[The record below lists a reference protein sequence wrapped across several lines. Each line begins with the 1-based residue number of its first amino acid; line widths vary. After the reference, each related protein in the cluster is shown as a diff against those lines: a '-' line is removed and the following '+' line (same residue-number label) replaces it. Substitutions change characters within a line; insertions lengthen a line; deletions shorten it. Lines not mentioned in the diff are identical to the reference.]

1 MVTATIKAVDHHQAE
16 TLIKAGKVKEIEL
29 AYDIGSDDFF
39 QLASLW
45 CDKGAK
51 ISKGK
56 EHFIVSL
63 KGFRI
68 PPND

>member
-1 MVTATIKAVDHHQAE
+1 MATIKAVNHQQAE
-16 TLIKAGKVKEIEL
+16 TLIRSGTAKKIEL

-39 QLASLW
+39 QLATLW
-45 CDKGAK
+45 CDRGTK
-51 ISKGK
+51 ITKGK
-56 EHFIVSL
+56 EHFVVSL

>member
-1 MVTATIKAVDHHQAE
+1 MATIKAVNHQQAE
-16 TLIKAGKVKEIEL
+16 TLIRSGTAKKIEL

-39 QLASLW
+39 QLATLW
-45 CDKGAK
+45 CDRGAK
-51 ISKGK
+51 ITKGK
-56 EHFIVSL
+56 EHFVVSL